1 MKKTRTSGGRAW
13 SAWTNLYLEISC
25 PEVLLPCGLMA
36 VVVRE
41 PSHSM
46 NRSDY
51 CKLHLFSDLSASINR
66 DNWEAR
72 STKADENYS
81 YTLGL
86 EILKT
91 SQ

>member
-1 MKKTRTSGGRAW
+1 
-13 SAWTNLYLEISC
+13 
-25 PEVLLPCGLMA
+25 
-36 VVVRE
+36 
-41 PSHSM
+41 M

-51 CKLHLFSDLSASINR
+51 CKLHLFSDLSASINK

-72 STKADENYS
+72 GTKADENYS